1 MYGDAPYTNLG
12 YEDKAQE
19 DIMGQPARKER
30 FEMRI
35 SPAHKE
41 LITAAAALRGLSLT
55 DFATGVLVQ
64 QSAEVVEQ
72 FGKTQL
78 SARDRDRF
86 LEMID
91 EDTPNQ
97 ALREAAE
104 SFLAHG

>member
-1 MYGDAPYTNLG
+1 MYGDKPYTYLRYGNK
-12 YEDKAQE
+12 EQE
-19 DIMGQPARKER
+19 EIMGQPARKER

-41 LITAAAALRGLSLT
+41 LIASAAALRGQNLT
-55 DFATGVLVQ
+55 DYATGVLVQ

-78 SARDRDRF
+78 SARDRDQF
-86 LEMID
+86 LKMLDSE
-91 EDTPNQ
+91 TPNQ